1 MYSFRGKEVAICMSK
16 GEYGGICTAAI
27 GSMTAAMRAQRVL
40 AAAAIHVNVIKNESS
55 VKKGGC
61 LYSLAFPCGQSN
73 NVRTVLRAAHIGAR
87 YESN

>member
-1 MYSFRGKEVAICMSK
+1 MSK

-27 GSMTAAMRAQRVL
+27 GSMTAAIRAQRIL
-40 AAAAIHVNVIKNESS
+40 ATAAIHVNVVKNESS
-55 VKKGGC
+55 AKNSGC

-73 NVRTVLRAAHIGAR
+73 NVRSVLRAAHIGAR